1 MGPLVNIST
10 GNKGIAVNVFPGVTV
25 VGNLPA
31 NARDTRGSDSIPGSG
46 RYLGIENGNSLQY
59 SCLENPKDR
68 GAWWAALHGITE
80 SDMTECTHIDWLVGE
95 KHNGE
100 QMPWTG

>member
-10 GNKGIAVNVFPGVTV
+10 GNKGIAVSVFPGVTV

-46 RYLGIENGNSLQY
+46 RSPGEGHGNSLQY
-59 SCLENPKDR
+59 SCLENPMDR
-68 GAWWAALHGITE
+68 RAWWSTAHGVVK
-80 SDMTECTHIDWLVGE
+80 VG
-95 KHNGE
+95 HNLATINV
-100 QMPWTG
+100 Q